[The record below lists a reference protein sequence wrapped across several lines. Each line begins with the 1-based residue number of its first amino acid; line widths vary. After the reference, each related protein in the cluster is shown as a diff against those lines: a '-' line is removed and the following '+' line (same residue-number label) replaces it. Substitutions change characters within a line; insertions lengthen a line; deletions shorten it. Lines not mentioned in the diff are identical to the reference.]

1 MRHRAGSVGGD
12 QADPFSYANFT
23 FESEKKWS
31 AVPLL
36 FQKVRRSRPTRAVLA
51 GGGCPGR
58 VGLRAREGSG
68 SRRPPGRPGRAV
80 GGGNEI
86 TLTLKS
92 DFT

>member
-1 MRHRAGSVGGD
+1 MRHRAGSVGGG
-12 QADPFSYANFT
+12 QADSFSYSNSI

-36 FQKVRRSRPTRAVLA
+36 FQIFRRSRPTRAVLA

-58 VGLRAREGSG
+58 VGLHAREGSG
-68 SRRPPGRPGRAV
+68 SRGPPGQPGRAV
-80 GGGNEI
+80 GSGNGI
-86 TLTLKS
+86 TLTPKS